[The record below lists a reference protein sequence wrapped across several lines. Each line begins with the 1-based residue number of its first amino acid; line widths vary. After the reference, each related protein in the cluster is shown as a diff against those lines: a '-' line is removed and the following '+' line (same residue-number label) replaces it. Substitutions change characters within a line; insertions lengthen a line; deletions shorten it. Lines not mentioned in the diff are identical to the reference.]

1 MRLIPI
7 NYECWNAVKKRLP
20 APVLSHHAAA
30 AADDNDENDADDN
43 DDDDDDDGAR
53 GARTLRGAVPGEV
66 P

>member
-30 AADDNDENDADDN
+30 DGDDNDDN

>member
-30 AADDNDENDADDN
+30 DGDDN
-43 DDDDDDDGAR
+43 DDGDDDDYDDDGAR
-53 GARTLRGAVPGEV
+53 GARTLRGAVSGEV
-66 P
+66 PYP

>member
-30 AADDNDENDADDN
+30 ADDDN
-43 DDDDDDDGAR
+43 DDNDDGDDDGAR
-53 GARTLRGAVPGEV
+53 GARTLRGAVSGEV

>member
-7 NYECWNAVKKRLP
+7 NYECWNAVKKRFP

-30 AADDNDENDADDN
+30 DGDDNDDNDDN
-43 DDDDDDDGAR
+43 DDDGAL
-53 GARTLRGAVPGEV
+53 GARTLRGAVSGEV